1 MDSMKSNFA
10 LRTFALLSAWLIF
23 ENFNLS
29 TVDVERHPLKGS
41 CFTVHDTRFTTYD
54 LPLDGCETTSACK
67 SMESRSVRVSSE
79 AFSTPYTF
87 FGPPYKIRT
96 IVLDAGH
103 GGKDPGCKGASALE
117 KDNALAIVLRLG
129 AYIEANYPAIKVIY
143 TRETDVFIELNERA
157 AIANRNNADLFISV
171 HCNAIPAKSAIKG
184 AETYVLGLH
193 RTKDN
198 LEVAKRE
205 NASIYL
211 EDDYKKKYEGYDP
224 NSPEAEIFANL
235 WQSAY
240 LEQSIV
246 FASYVQQFSNAIAF
260 REDRGVKQAG
270 FLVLRETA
278 MPSVLIETG
287 YLTNATE
294 ETFLASE
301 EGREQMAVAIFQAFD
316 AYKRHMETGV
326 HADKVIASVPV
337 KPAAAKVNKPT
348 VATTT
353 PGSPAKASATSGSPA
368 KASST
373 AGSPAKASAT
383 AGKPAPKTTTSGVAS
398 VKTSGPKPAA
408 SPEKV
413 AATPKVTTPSKPQV
427 APGYTI
433 FLLSWPNRLDPDV
446 GQLSLL
452 ANVKEIK
459 KEGKYHYYSGTYASK
474 PDAEKVLP
482 EIQNMGFKTATIVQ
496 F

>member
-10 LRTFALLSAWLIF
+10 LRTFALLTAWLVF

-29 TVDVERHPLKGS
+29 TVDVERLPLKGS
-41 CFTVHDTRFTTYD
+41 CFTVHDTRFTADD
-54 LPLDGCETTSACK
+54 LALDGCETTSACK

-79 AFSTPYTF
+79 AFRTPYTF
-87 FGPPYKIRT
+87 FGPPYKIKT

-294 ETFLASE
+294 EEFLASE

-326 HADKVIASVPV
+326 HTDKVVASVPV

-348 VATTT
+348 VTTTT
-353 PGSPAKASATSGSPA
+353 P
-368 KASST
+368 
-373 AGSPAKASAT
+373 GSPAKASAT
-383 AGKPAPKTTTSGVAS
+383 AGKPAPKTPTSGVAS

-413 AATPKVTTPSKPQV
+413 AATPKVTTPSKPQA

-452 ANVKEIK
+452 ANVKEVK
-459 KEGKYHYYSGTYASK
+459 KEGKYHYYSGTYANK

>member
-1 MDSMKSNFA
+1 MKSNFA
-10 LRTFALLSAWLIF
+10 LRTFALLTAWLVF

-41 CFTVHDTRFTTYD
+41 CFTVHDTRFTADD
-54 LPLDGCETTSACK
+54 LALDGCETTSACK

-79 AFSTPYTF
+79 AFRTPYTF
-87 FGPPYKIRT
+87 LGPPYKIKT

-129 AYIEANYPAIKVIY
+129 AYIEANYPTIKVIY

-205 NASIYL
+205 NASIFL

-224 NSPEAEIFANL
+224 NSPEAESFANL

-326 HADKVIASVPV
+326 HTDKVVASVPV
-337 KPAAAKVNKPT
+337 KPAAVKVNKPA
-348 VATTT
+348 V
-353 PGSPAKASATSGSPA
+353 
-368 KASST
+368 ASS
-373 AGSPAKASAT
+373 
-383 AGKPAPKTTTSGVAS
+383 KTTTSGAAS
-398 VKTSGPKPAA
+398 VKTSGPKPSAT
-408 SPEKV
+408 PEKI
-413 AATPKVTTPSKPQV
+413 AATPKATTPPKPQA

-452 ANVKEIK
+452 ANVKEVK
-459 KEGKYHYYSGTYASK
+459 KEGKYHYYSGTYANK

>member
-10 LRTFALLSAWLIF
+10 LRTFALLSACLVF

-29 TVDVERHPLKGS
+29 TVDVERHPLKGTCS
-41 CFTVHDTRFTTYD
+41 TVHDTRFTADD
-54 LPLDGCETTSACK
+54 LALNGCETASACK

-79 AFSTPYTF
+79 GFSSLNTLP
-87 FGPPYKIRT
+87 GPPYKIKT

-129 AYIEANYPAIKVIY
+129 AYIKANHPAIKVIY

-211 EDDYKKKYEGYDP
+211 EDDYKKNYEGYDP

-294 ETFLASE
+294 EEFLASE
-301 EGREQMAVAIFQAFD
+301 EGREQMAIAIFQAFD

-326 HADKVIASVPV
+326 PTDKIIATVPV
-337 KPAAAKVNKPT
+337 KPAPVKANKPV
-348 VATTT
+348 VANAGPPAKASTTT
-353 PGSPAKASATSGSPA
+353 SPPAKASATLV
-368 KASST
+368 KNV
-373 AGSPAKASAT
+373 
-383 AGKPAPKTTTSGVAS
+383 APKTTPSGTIAA
-398 VKTSGPKPAA
+398 KTSGPKPTAA
-408 SPEKV
+408 TEKV
-413 AATPKVTTPSKPQV
+413 PATNKATTVPQPQA
-427 APGYTI
+427 APGFTI

-452 ANVKEIK
+452 ANVKEIR
-459 KEGKYHYYSGTYASK
+459 KEGKYHYYSGTYANKS
-474 PDAEKVLP
+474 DAEKVLP

>member
-10 LRTFALLSAWLIF
+10 LRTFALLTAWLVF

-41 CFTVHDTRFTTYD
+41 CFTVHDTRFTADD
-54 LPLDGCETTSACK
+54 LALDGCETTSACK

-79 AFSTPYTF
+79 AFRTPYTF
-87 FGPPYKIRT
+87 LGPPYKIKT

-129 AYIEANYPAIKVIY
+129 AYIEANYPTIKVIY

-205 NASIYL
+205 NASIFL
-211 EDDYKKKYEGYDP
+211 EDDYKKKYEVYDP
-224 NSPEAEIFANL
+224 NSPEAESFANL

-326 HADKVIASVPV
+326 HTDKVVASVPV
-337 KPAAAKVNKPT
+337 KPAAVKVNKPA
-348 VATTT
+348 V
-353 PGSPAKASATSGSPA
+353 
-368 KASST
+368 ASS
-373 AGSPAKASAT
+373 
-383 AGKPAPKTTTSGVAS
+383 KTTTSGAAS
-398 VKTSGPKPAA
+398 VKTSGPKPSAT
-408 SPEKV
+408 PEKI
-413 AATPKVTTPSKPQV
+413 AATPKATTPPKPQA

-452 ANVKEIK
+452 ANVKEVK
-459 KEGKYHYYSGTYASK
+459 KEGKYHYYSGTYANK